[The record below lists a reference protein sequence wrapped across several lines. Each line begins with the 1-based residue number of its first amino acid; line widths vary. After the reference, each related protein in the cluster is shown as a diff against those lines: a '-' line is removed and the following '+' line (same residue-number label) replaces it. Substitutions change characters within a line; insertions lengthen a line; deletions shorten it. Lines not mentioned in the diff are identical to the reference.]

1 VARALSDRTR
11 FLYGAAGTVAVE
23 VYRIYLL
30 ALQGVEVLPF
40 PRYYYLVSAVLA
52 LFGGIFA
59 MSWKENKEWKCIY
72 LGASVTTWLSAWSK
86 LHS

>member
-1 VARALSDRTR
+1 MARALSDQTR
-11 FLYGAAGTVAVE
+11 FSYGAAGTLAVE

-40 PRYYYLVSAVLA
+40 PWYYYLVSVALA
-52 LFGGIFA
+52 LFGGMFA
-59 MSWKENKEWKCIY
+59 MSWKEDKEWKCIY

-86 LHS
+86 LHT